1 MSRLSPQQQ
10 QLIVDF
16 FFRCGDD
23 DDIQRA
29 QDLLA
34 SNPEAARLYAFLE
47 RFLRRL
53 DYLEDE
59 ECPDDL
65 VALTIARLKLA
76 VRIQQGGSKERLAE
90 LLEQENSKS
99 VLPASSSS
107 QPTFFPS
114 KIKTPFLKVAFEL
127 AALAAAIVLIS
138 GLLLPAFSA
147 MRAHSRQVACSMNL
161 GCIGRALAAYADDN
175 NGQFASAR
183 LQPGQPWWRVG
194 DQSEQPCSSTRYV
207 WQLVRL
213 GYVAGENFICPGH
226 LEGRSVQ
233 DNTEAIAQLRDFPS
247 PENISYSVMLLC
259 RAGKLA
265 EAGQRRIVLSDMN
278 PVFISFRKRVSCAN
292 QRDEY
297 EKVLLNED
305 LKKLLSPNH
314 NQQGQ
319 NVLFCDSSV
328 EFLASR
334 LYQNDDIFTV
344 RGVETYTGREV
355 PADEQDIFLVP

>member
-1 MSRLSPQQQ
+1 MSRLNSQQKG
-10 QLIVDF
+10 LIVDF
-16 FFRCGDD
+16 FFQCGDE

-29 QDLLA
+29 RDLLA
-34 SNPEAARLYAFLE
+34 SNPEAARLYALLGGVLRKLDSLE
-47 RFLRRL
+47 A
-53 DYLEDE
+53 EK
-59 ECPDDL
+59 CPDEL
-65 VALTIARLKLA
+65 AALTIARL
-76 VRIQQGGSKERLAE
+76 RLAACVQQSSSSKCLDE
-90 LLEQENSKS
+90 LLEEQSRKTVS
-99 VLPASSSS
+99 LGSSSF
-107 QPTFFPS
+107 QPIIPPS
-114 KIKTPFLKVAFEL
+114 KTKTPFLKVAFEF

-175 NGQFASAR
+175 DGRFASAR
-183 LQPGQPWWRVG
+183 LQPGQPWWMVG

-213 GYVAGENFICPGH
+213 GYVAGEDFICPGH
-226 LEGRSVQ
+226 FEGRPVR
-233 DNTEAIAQLRDFPS
+233 DNAEAIIQLRDFPS

-259 RAGKLA
+259 RPGKLA

-278 PVFISFRKRVSCAN
+278 PVFISFRRRVSCAN

-314 NQQGQ
+314 NQRGQ